1 VCGCQLFLTKY
12 PLDVCKHVLSCKSRP
27 VWVKIASLCFLAIKN
42 KAARMILKVV
52 IDDQVYPI
60 TVPAEIISGA
70 GDFFNKIDRDMDNG
84 WQMSRDWI
92 DKPNQEQRCQ
102 IVGDKMLTAM
112 HNNNEQLMVLLSAY
126 VLARVPAATGLR
138 IDTNGEMLETEVVVG

>member
-1 VCGCQLFLTKY
+1 
-12 PLDVCKHVLSCKSRP
+12 
-27 VWVKIASLCFLAIKN
+27 
-42 KAARMILKVV
+42 MILKVV